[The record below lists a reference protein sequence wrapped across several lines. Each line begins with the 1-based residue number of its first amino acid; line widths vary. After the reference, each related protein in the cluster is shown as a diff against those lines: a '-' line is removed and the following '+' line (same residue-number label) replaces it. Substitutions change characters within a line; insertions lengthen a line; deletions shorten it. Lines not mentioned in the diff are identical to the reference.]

1 LLGTRNNF
9 ECIKYHTIF
18 ILYTYFTSYD
28 RLLRII
34 VQNDGAGEQDAVRTD
49 QLLQGTQEVK
59 GI

>member
-1 LLGTRNNF
+1 MYQISYYIYFL
-9 ECIKYHTIF
+9 HIF
-18 ILYTYFTSYD
+18 HFLCYKCD